1 MKRKI
6 VLLPAAVFSVFIFIF
21 TVMFIITPKADYSSS
36 EKRYLEDFPETSLS
50 SVTNGEFEKGFESYL
65 ADHFPLRNMWVGLN
79 AYCNYCIGNNGC
91 DGVYK
96 CSDGWL
102 INKPITTDNRIK
114 TNTDT
119 IIKFSK
125 SAGVPVT
132 MMTAPSTGYIMADK
146 LPAVHDEYIDDYVFG
161 DIKKSLKK
169 EGIGFVDI
177 RQKFKNST
185 EQLYYKTDHH
195 WTSEGAYEAY
205 EEVCRAL
212 GVKAANRDFYDIKT
226 YPDFYGT
233 TYSTSGFWL
242 TKPDE
247 IAVWHNKNH
256 KPGDIKLTITEGNES
271 KAYDTLFFDNHLKE
285 DDKYPVFI
293 DGNHALETITNKN
306 VRKGRLLV
314 IKDSFA
320 HTLAPFLADSFR
332 KVTLVDVR
340 YYKNS
345 VTDLVRQGKYDRVL
359 VMYGIDNF
367 ATDTDLAWLK

>member
-21 TVMFIITPKADYSSS
+21 TVMFIITPKSDYSSS
-36 EKRYLEDFPETSLS
+36 EKRYLEDFPETNLS

-247 IAVWHNKNH
+247 IAVWCNKNH
-256 KPGDIKLTITEGNES
+256 KPGDIKLTITEGSES

-345 VTDLVRQGKYDRVL
+345 VTDLVKQGKYDRVL